1 MGIIWT
7 CVADRPRALTLYST
21 SRPTKSSLNYIP
33 PIPSYRQRSFTVNPR
48 LCQISARSKVR
59 VEPNFHFGYIATGLA
74 GTTVDAELKEYAA
87 Y

>member
-1 MGIIWT
+1 
-7 CVADRPRALTLYST
+7 
-21 SRPTKSSLNYIP
+21 
-33 PIPSYRQRSFTVNPR
+33 
-48 LCQISARSKVR
+48 